1 MSKDLGRRPYSI
13 ILNSWDMETVARR
26 RSAALLSEFG
36 LGHVR
41 EYTPFGLGALRAPC
55 PHPQALHLILRAR
68 SQHICF
74 KCARMAL
81 RATFSYDYSY
91 CYTYTDCIVN
101 TTDKSV
107 PQIRGQMVFVQQPK
121 KSNSY
126 VVKSLVATKH
136 LLSCN
141 SPIA

>member
-1 MSKDLGRRPYSI
+1 MNKDLCLFKRDLCRGPYSI
-13 ILNSWDMETVARR
+13 ILNSWYMETVARR
-26 RSAALLSEFG
+26 RSATLLSEFG

-41 EYTPFGLGALRAPC
+41 EYTPFGLILS
-55 PHPQALHLILRAR
+55 ALHLILRAK

-74 KCARMAL
+74 KCTRMAL

-121 KSNSY
+121 K
-126 VVKSLVATKH
+126 ATAKW
-136 LLSCN
+136 SKV
-141 SPIA
+141 